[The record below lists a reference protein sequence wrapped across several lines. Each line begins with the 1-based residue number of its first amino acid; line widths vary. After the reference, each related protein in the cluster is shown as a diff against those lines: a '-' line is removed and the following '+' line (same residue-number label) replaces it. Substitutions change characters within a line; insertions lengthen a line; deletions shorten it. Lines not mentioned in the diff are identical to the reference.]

1 MEGLVSREH
10 DLLNEL
16 HTKWTLIDMKSR
28 IIQTICSL
36 IDDQVYTKNDAVY
49 SLLEVV
55 ALIEL
60 EEKKVKP
67 VEAKQCL
74 GNGK

>member
-1 MEGLVSREH
+1 MEKLEVTQH
-10 DLLNEL
+10 NLLNEL
-16 HTKWTLIDMKSR
+16 HTKWTLTDMKNR

-67 VEAKQCL
+67 GEAVQCL